1 MLLSVSVILLQELQ
15 EKLSR
20 LDEDAVVTKAMRSHV
35 TQFPELEKQN
45 KKLKEEIQSYRQ
57 MIALGSNRTNL

>member
-1 MLLSVSVILLQELQ
+1 MFNFKVNRLHTKRSFLLVILLQELQ

-45 KKLKEEIQSYRQ
+45 KKLKEEIQSYR
-57 MIALGSNRTNL
+57 